1 LLNELANS
9 VTVLKVFERKVELA
23 NLLRKFV
30 EVPWTV
36 GVPGA
41 VTRLLAIGAEAGLSG
56 AIGGLVFFGATLGAG
71 LAIAV
76 WVIPNRVASPALP
89 GSTIDS
95 DEQICL
101 CLAIGV
107 RYYAIHGGEDVPEG
121 WAIYLHGDGSLV
133 SLTRDCHLLALGG

>member
-1 LLNELANS
+1 MLDELANL
-9 VTVLKVFERKVELA
+9 VTVLKVFEREIKLA

-30 EVPWTV
+30 QVPWTV

-56 AIGGLVFFGATLGAG
+56 AFGGLMFFGSALGAG
-71 LAIAV
+71 LAIAI
-76 WVIPNRVASPALP
+76 WVVPNCVASPALL

-95 DEQICL
+95 DEQVCL

-107 RYYAIHGGEDVPEG
+107 RYYTIHGGKDVPEG

-133 SLTRDCHLLALGG
+133 SLTRDFAILYRN